1 MYPNRKALISVP
13 APISF
18 LPAVISYRNSTAFT
32 ITRKRAYVMPVLS
45 ESAMTMPLNGS
56 LPRPD
61 NLNMLIPIPRNKL
74 PIAMTVKR
82 RMPIFLK

>member
-18 LPAVISYRNSTAFT
+18 LPAAISYRNRTALT

-61 NLNMLIPIPRNKL
+61 NLNMLMPIPRKTL
-74 PIAMTVKR
+74 PIVMTAKR
-82 RMPIFLK
+82 RIPIFLK